1 MQIILGT
8 AAIGSNYGIKNKGLS
23 FSDFYAREILN
34 SAREMNITA
43 LDTSPQ
49 YGLAQEYVGNY
60 HKDNY
65 QFQVFSKLPIGLE
78 DKPDLA
84 LECVAK
90 SLKEMRISKLSGLYF
105 HSAKNLLSVRH
116 DDAINTMKNLAISGL
131 VESIGVSI
139 YDSDE
144 LDQIISRFSKIDIV
158 QVPENIMDQRL
169 MMSTTIRK
177 ARVAGKRFFVR
188 SVFLQGMLLMKPTE
202 CFSQGQDVNRGLRE
216 LEEFSTSLGVE
227 PIDVCLSYLKHLGW
241 ADGAVIGISR
251 PEQLKR
257 IINFKEIDLSNLRLP
272 TPFTH
277 EISDPR
283 NWCD

>member
-8 AAIGSNYGIKNKGLS
+8 AALGSDYGINNKGLP
-23 FSDFYAREILN
+23 FSDLYARKILD

-49 YGLAQEYVGNY
+49 YGRAQEYIGNY
-60 HKDNY
+60 HKENY
-65 QFQVFSKLPIGLE
+65 QYEVFSKLPMGLE

-90 SLKEMRISKLSGLYF
+90 SLEDMRISKLSGLYF
-105 HSAKNLLSVRH
+105 HSAKNLLNVSH
-116 DDAINTMKNLAISGL
+116 DAAMNTINDIAISGL

-144 LDQIISRFSKIDIV
+144 LDQIISRFPKIDVI

-177 ARVAGKRFFVR
+177 ARFAGKRFFVR

-216 LEEFSTSLGVE
+216 LEEFSASLEVE

-283 NWCD
+283 NWSV